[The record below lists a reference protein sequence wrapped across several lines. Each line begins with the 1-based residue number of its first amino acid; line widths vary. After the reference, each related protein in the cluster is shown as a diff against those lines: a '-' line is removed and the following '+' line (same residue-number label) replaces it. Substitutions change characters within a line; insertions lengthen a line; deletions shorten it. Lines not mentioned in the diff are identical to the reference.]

1 MKQKELGFDKS
12 NVLVTQIRDSQ
23 MLQALDSIKT
33 QLKQIPGVLAVASSS
48 IVPGGQPN
56 VSVFV
61 PEGFSEDESQMM
73 EQYQVDEDFF
83 PTMGIDFVQGRNF
96 SKEFSTDPEKAVIIN
111 QTAAQ
116 KFGWDDPLGKT
127 IRIPDDINS
136 ENQLVFATRTV
147 VGVIEDFHLAS
158 LHKVIAP
165 QIVYCSPAGT
175 LSLRL
180 SLENTSTT
188 LGLIKERWNAID
200 PERPLDYYFLDE
212 SFDAQYQGEER
223 LSGIFS
229 SFTAFAILIAC
240 LGLFGMASYMAE
252 QRTKEIGIRKVL
264 GASVPGV
271 VSLLARDFVK
281 LVLIANLVAWPIA
294 YFAMSRWLEN
304 FAYRTGI
311 APWIFILTGVAALAI
326 ALLTVS
332 YQSIRA
338 ALSDPVRAIKYE

>member
-1 MKQKELGFDKS
+1 M
-12 NVLVTQIRDSQ
+12 
-23 MLQALDSIKT
+23 
-33 QLKQIPGVLAVASSS
+33 
-48 IVPGGQPN
+48 IV
-56 VSVFV
+56 
-61 PEGFSEDESQMM
+61 
-73 EQYQVDEDFF
+73 
-83 PTMGIDFVQGRNF
+83 
-96 SKEFSTDPEKAVIIN
+96 N
-111 QTAAQ
+111 QTAAK
-116 KFGWDDPLGKT
+116 KFGWDDPIGKT

-165 QIVYCSPAGT
+165 QIVYYGPART

-180 SLENTSTT
+180 SPENTSAT
-188 LGLIKERWNAID
+188 LSLLKERWSAID
-200 PERPLDYYFLDE
+200 PARPLDYFFLDE
-212 SFDAQYQGEER
+212 SFDAQYRAEER

-229 SFTAFAILIAC
+229 SFTVFAIFIAC

-264 GASVPGV
+264 GATVPGV

-281 LVLIANLVAWPIA
+281 LVLIANLVAWPLA
-294 YFAMSRWLEN
+294 YFAMSSWLQN

-311 APWIFILTGVAALAI
+311 ALWIFLLTGAAAMAI

-338 ALSDPVRAIKYE
+338 ALSDPVRALKYE